1 MDSWPESEV
10 FMTVTF
16 GSARHDENGNL
27 NGKAGDQ
34 LQKGNGNDFVGE
46 VSMQPYYLH
55 KYGWYGLRFKNIA
68 HRHKM
73 AERMVAASNN
83 KHIGYSQ
90 AQRLGVVNKGI
101 DTAEDTNCDCSS
113 LVRRCFIEATGKDPG
128 NFTTAN
134 EKAALM
140 ATGLV
145 EEIKVTQAN
154 LMTGDILVSK
164 RRGHTV
170 VVVLGKSP
178 DEPNVTYYP
187 AYKGTSISI
196 VTALAKVG
204 ERDTSMA
211 HRKKIAAANG
221 VNGYRG
227 SAAQNIK
234 LLGLLKSGKLIK
246 A

>member
-1 MDSWPESEV
+1 
-10 FMTVTF
+10 MTVTF

-34 LQKGNGNDFVGE
+34 LQQGNGNDFVGE
-46 VSMQPYYLH
+46 VSMQPYYVH
-55 KYGWYGLRFKNIA
+55 KYGWDGFRFKEVS

-73 AERMVAASNN
+73 AERMVTASNN

-90 AQRLGVVNKGI
+90 KGRLGIVTDGI
-101 DTAEDTNCDCSS
+101 DSLKDTNCDCGT
-113 LVRRCFIEATGKDPG
+113 LLRRCFIEATGKDPG

-145 EEIKVTQAN
+145 KEIKVTKDN
-154 LMTGDILVSK
+154 VMTGDILVSK

-170 VVVLGKSP
+170 VVVLGQSP
-178 DEPNVTYYP
+178 DEPKVTYYP
-187 AYKGTSISI
+187 AYKGTSTSI